1 MFVHVS
7 IVLVIADAVNKI
19 KQGDELGNQSDR
31 CNGDDELVHCLT
43 RVEPLGA

>member
-19 KQGDELGNQSDR
+19 KQGDELGNDT
-31 CNGDDELVHCLT
+31 NGE
-43 RVEPLGA
+43 E